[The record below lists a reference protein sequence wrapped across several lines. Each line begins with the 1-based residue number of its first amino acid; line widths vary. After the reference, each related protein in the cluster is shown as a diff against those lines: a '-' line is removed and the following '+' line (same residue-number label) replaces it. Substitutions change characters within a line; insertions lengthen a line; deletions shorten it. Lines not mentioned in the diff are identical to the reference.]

1 MNMKSSEFLQNEVK
15 MLSRKLRATYL
26 IFGALLL
33 AQGALFFSTTS
44 QAGGEMVDNS
54 DKIIKARGII
64 VVDEQGRERVLIG
77 APIPQAKNRVFTDKT
92 RAQAAWND
100 KIPEKFAKQY
110 WDNFDKLQKASIGML
125 VLDENGFDR
134 VAIGD
139 DLPDANTGRR
149 IGKATGLTIHN
160 EKGYE
165 RAGFGMIKVGDRTQV
180 GLGMDD
186 EHGEALNLF
195 SAKGLGVGIRINDSK
210 NQLVFGTL
218 EPGKMYNKSD
228 KPFSGYMFLQGNEVK
243 QQFNVLEKK

>member
-1 MNMKSSEFLQNEVK
+1 MKSSEFLQNEVK
-15 MLSRKLRATYL
+15 MLSRRLRAMYL
-26 IFGALLL
+26 IFGAILL
-33 AQGALFFSTTS
+33 AQAVLFFGVNS
-44 QAGGEMVDNS
+44 QADGEVVDNS
-54 DKIIKARGII
+54 DKIIKTRGII

-92 RAQAAWND
+92 RALAAWKD
-100 KIPEKFAKQY
+100 RMPESGKFY
-110 WDNFDKLQKASIGML
+110 WDKFDDLHKAAVGML

-134 VAIGD
+134 VAVGD
-139 DLPDANTGRR
+139 QLPDANTGKR
-149 IGKATGLTIHN
+149 IGLPTGITIHN

-195 SAKGLGVGIRINDSK
+195 SAKGIGVGLRINDSK
-210 NQLVFGTL
+210 NQLIFGSL

-228 KPFSGYMFLQGNEVK
+228 QPFSGYMFRQGNQVK
-243 QQFNVLEKK
+243 HQFNILEKK